1 MQIRPLGESPIYT
14 DMVRRPSKPISF
26 PAEPEKKGL
35 PNAGTSLAESSPVQE
50 RSSSEPDLSK
60 VEIKLKDMV

>member
-1 MQIRPLGESPIYT
+1 MTMTMTMNANQTIRRKPNPYRRI
-14 DMVRRPSKPISF
+14 RRPSKPISF

-50 RSSSEPDLSK
+50 RK
-60 VEIKLKDMV
+60 